1 MPLAQRRR
9 QDTKYFQKMAIFYR
23 RNNCIDKLNIGEE
36 ISEDKDATMTEI
48 LRFYQG
54 LYNENEA

>member
-1 MPLAQRRR
+1 
-9 QDTKYFQKMAIFYR
+9 MANFYR

-36 ISEDKDATMTEI
+36 ISEDKDATKTEV